1 MAFQNTTDAASNV
14 PIKHSVITISSLSI
28 LVNLVVTVACI
39 KKQIE
44 KRSSF
49 HLLLISILI
58 AEMIIGVDVLV
69 VVFVDVREY
78 HQASKARQ
86 ILMCMLTQKA
96 ITKASGAV
104 LVLTLIYMSFLRAS
118 AFEAANNHTHLT
130 LGTKKVIRFIVIVWA
145 LSLLFSYLPLVSFN
159 TIDKRSKICKHSEI
173 NFHNFTKVSVI
184 CIFVLWLVYI
194 IILFTNFVRAASY
207 FCKTPR
213 FEQSAINQQK
223 KRILVILIGQSLS
236 FIVTSGSITLLG
248 FMAAIENIKTGTD
261 IPVEVIESLFMV
273 DPINASCL
281 VALLQCLFDPLI
293 IAYTMFGRMCQR

>member
-86 ILMCMLTQKA
+86 ILMCMLTQKG

-104 LVLTLIYMSFLRAS
+104 LVSTLIYMSFLRAS
-118 AFEAANNHTHLT
+118 AFEAANNHTHLI

-145 LSLLFSYLPLVSFN
+145 LSLLISYLPLVSFN
-159 TIDKRSKICKHSEI
+159 IIDKRSKICKDGEI

-194 IILFTNFVRAASY
+194 IIL
-207 FCKTPR
+207 
-213 FEQSAINQQK
+213 
-223 KRILVILIGQSLS
+223 
-236 FIVTSGSITLLG
+236 
-248 FMAAIENIKTGTD
+248 
-261 IPVEVIESLFMV
+261 
-273 DPINASCL
+273 
-281 VALLQCLFDPLI
+281 
-293 IAYTMFGRMCQR
+293 